1 VAQWQRCIY
10 SSVGP
15 GRSPGVVKP
24 DFVEFGGCLQRPFIV
39 VSETPAAAFEATEG
53 TSFSAPSVLRLGAG
67 VRAHFGDS
75 LGMLAIRALLI
86 HTAETSDYPCE
97 DVGRG
102 RVARSVQ
109 DIVLCD
115 DDTVRVVYQ
124 GSIAPTRYIRA
135 PIPVPSGVIP
145 GKVTITATLC
155 YPTGVDP
162 HHPGNYTRAGL
173 EPTFRP
179 HDQKRKDTSQVHADS
194 KSFFGKT
201 QSGLMED
208 ELRRDAWKWENCL
221 HTSVTFMG
229 KTLRNPVLD
238 IHYNARLGG
247 RDFAPKE
254 ELPYALVISVH
265 AKHLDDLYDKIVR
278 KYARQLEALRPVV
291 EIPVT
296 T

>member
-1 VAQWQRCIY
+1 
-10 SSVGP
+10 
-15 GRSPGVVKP
+15 
-24 DFVEFGGCLQRPFIV
+24 
-39 VSETPAAAFEATEG
+39 
-53 TSFSAPSVLRLGAG
+53 
-67 VRAHFGDS
+67 
-75 LGMLAIRALLI
+75 
-86 HTAETSDYPCE
+86 
-97 DVGRG
+97 
-102 RVARSVQ
+102 
-109 DIVLCD
+109 
-115 DDTVRVVYQ
+115 VRVVYQ

-135 PIPVPSGVIP
+135 PIPVPSGIIP

-179 HDQKRKDTSQVHADS
+179 HDQKRKDPSQVHADS

-238 IHYNARLGG
+238 IHYNARLEG
-247 RDFAPKE
+247 RSFAPKE

-296 T
+296 I